1 MSARDHHTSTTL
13 EAALRAAALGLDPD
27 TAGTELI
34 ISNGAWL
41 RRHDF
46 TTRFI
51 TRPASG
57 IDGYELA
64 KIDWAAAIAAIAA
77 INTGQLPCSGG
88 EQRLLRPAAS
98 IAGGIPVSLHDTLPG
113 LDSSNIDLVTAA
125 IRRAAGYPPIGSFT
139 IE

>member
-64 KIDWAAAIAAIAA
+64 EIDWAAAVAA

-88 EQRLLRPAAS
+88 GQRLLRLAAS

-125 IRRAAGYPPIGSFT
+125 IRRAAGYPPIGSFM

>member
-57 IDGYELA
+57 FDGYQLA
-64 KIDWAAAIAAIAA
+64 EIDWAAAVAA

-88 EQRLLRPAAS
+88 EQRLLRLADS

-125 IRRAAGYPPIGSFT
+125 IRRAAGYPPIGSFM